1 MYLFNGIIDVKATA
15 GDNHLGGE
23 DFDSR
28 MVNHFIKEFKEKH
41 KKDITRGKAYRK
53 LWNACERA
61 KRMLS
66 SNTKTTIEIDSLYDG
81 IDFYSFITRAK
92 FEELNLNLFTKCMGP
107 IEKCLRDAKMD
118 KSSVHDVVLVGGST
132 RIPKVQKLLQNF
144 FDGKELCKRINPDE
158 AVAYG
163 CAVQAAILNGEGNMR
178 VEKILCI
185 DNTITGKRNNNT
197 ITDKCRLSKEKIKKL
212 VQEAERYKAEDEEH
226 NMKAELK
233 NALENYAFKMRSTF
247 RDEET
252 VAKVRAVDK
261 KMVEEVIEETVDW
274 LERNQLAEADEFGD
288 KMSEL

>member
-1 MYLFNGIIDVKATA
+1 MLIFDLGGGTLDVSILTIIDGIIDVKATA

-41 KKDITRGKAYRK
+41 KKDITGGKAYRK

-185 DNTITGKRNNNT
+185 DNTITGKWNNDT
-197 ITDKCRLSKEKIKKL
+197 ITDKCMLSKEKIKKL

-233 NALENYAFKMRSTF
+233 NALENYAFNMRSTF

-252 VAKVRAVDK
+252 VAKVCAVDK
-261 KMVEEVIEETVDW
+261 KMVEEVIEETIDW
-274 LERNQLAEADEFGD
+274 LERN
-288 KMSEL
+288 